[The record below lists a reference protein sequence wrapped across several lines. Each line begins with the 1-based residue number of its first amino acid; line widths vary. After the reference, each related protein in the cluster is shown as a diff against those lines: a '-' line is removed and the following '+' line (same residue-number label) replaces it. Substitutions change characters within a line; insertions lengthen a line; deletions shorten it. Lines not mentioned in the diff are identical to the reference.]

1 METRS
6 ASPPGELRSMT
17 RKYDREINMNQTPK
31 LLPWYARKAGVSE
44 QRATTLWQRAVRQAT
59 RRTGWV
65 GNSEYWREAM
75 TRFLGLLEAE
85 KAHQIAPNVMALVR
99 TQNRLL
105 GLPIATLELFCG
117 TATRW
122 REQQRQRF
130 EAFWHKAA

>member
-1 METRS
+1 
-6 ASPPGELRSMT
+6 MT
-17 RKYDREINMNQTPK
+17 NKYDREMNMNQTPK
-31 LLPWYARKAGVSE
+31 LLPWHARKAGVSE

-65 GNSEYWREAM
+65 GNSEYWGEAM
-75 TRFLGLLEAE
+75 DSFLSLLEAE
-85 KAHQIAPNVMALVR
+85 KAHQTAPNVIGLVR

-105 GLPIATLELFCG
+105 GLPIATLEFFCG

-122 REQQRQRF
+122 REQQRQCF